1 MPYYQR
7 RGQLPTKRHTAYRKP
22 DGSLYAEHLMGTL
35 GFDGPASLLYH
46 IRRPTQILNSSL
58 FDPVDPVPIEEEADR
73 SVRMRHFCTSQI
85 EPGASITL
93 NRIPFLFNDDVV
105 VSLVRPTATDDFFFR
120 NSQADQVHYISQGAG
135 VLETEFGELAYREG
149 DYVVIPRG
157 ILHRFRLDTKEHTV
171 LTFET
176 PSYVR
181 FPSRYLTREGQLME
195 HAPFCERDIRGPE
208 DLVGHDEVGEF
219 KILVKHNNMLT
230 EVILDHHPCD
240 VIAWDGCYYPWA
252 LSIHDFEPITGSLH
266 QPPPVHQTFQADQF
280 VLCSFTPRMLDY
292 HPQAVP
298 APYNHSNVMSDEVI
312 YYAND
317 KFISRRG
324 AGFGSLTLHP
334 AGLPHGPQPGK
345 AEQSIGGKRTE
356 ELAVMIDTF
365 RPLKVTASAVD
376 VEDSAYG
383 KSWIEP

>member
-1 MPYYQR
+1 MPFYQQ
-7 RGQLPTKRHTAYRKP
+7 RGQLPAKRHTAFRGS

-46 IRRPTQILNSSL
+46 IRRPTQILKTC
-58 FDPVDPVPIEEEADR
+58 PVAPVTIEKEADY
-73 SVRMRHFCTSQI
+73 SVRMRHFCTSQV
-85 EPGASITL
+85 EPASSITL
-93 NRIPFLFNDDVV
+93 DRTPFLFNDDVV
-105 VSLVRPTATDDFFFR
+105 VSLVRPTETDQFFFR
-120 NSQADQVHYISQGAG
+120 NGQADQVHYISQGAG
-135 VLETEFGELAYREG
+135 TLETEFGELSYREG

-157 ILHRFRLDTKEHTV
+157 ILHRFRLGDGEHTI
-171 LTFET
+171 LNFET

-195 HAPFCERDIRGPE
+195 HAPFCERDIRAPE
-208 DLVGHDEVGEF
+208 KLVAHDEAGEF
-219 KILVKHNNMLT
+219 KIVLKQSNTLT
-230 EVILDHHPCD
+230 AITLDHHPCD
-240 VIAWDGCYYPWA
+240 VIGWDGCYYPWA
-252 LSIHDFEPITGSLH
+252 LSIHDFEPVTGSLH

-292 HPQAVP
+292 HPQAIP

-312 YYAND
+312 YYANE

-334 AGLPHGPQPGK
+334 AGLAHGPQPGK
-345 AEQSIGGKRTE
+345 AEESIGGKRTE

-365 RPLKVTASAVD
+365 RPLQVSAAARD
-376 VEDSAYG
+376 VEDSTYG
-383 KSWIEP
+383 QSWIEP

>member
-1 MPYYQR
+1 MPYYQQ
-7 RGQLPTKRHTAYRKP
+7 RGQLPAKRHTAYRKP

-46 IRRPTQILNSSL
+46 IHRPTQIQKSSL
-58 FDPVDPVPIEEEADR
+58 IAPVVVEEEADH

-85 EPGASITL
+85 ETSESITL
-93 NRIPFLFNDDVV
+93 NRTPFLFNEDVI

-120 NSQADQVHYISQGAG
+120 NSQADQVHYISQGEG
-135 VLETEFGELAYREG
+135 ILETEFGELAYRQG

-157 ILHRFRLDTKEHTV
+157 ILHRFRLGQNEHTV

-195 HAPFCERDIRGPE
+195 HAPFCERDIRGP
-208 DLVGHDEVGEF
+208 DNLVAHDEMGEF
-219 KILVKHNNMLT
+219 KILVKHNNVLT
-230 EVILDHHPCD
+230 EIILDHHPCD
-240 VIAWDGCYYPWA
+240 VVAWDGCYYPWA

-292 HPQAVP
+292 HPQAIP

-345 AEQSIGGKRTE
+345 AEQSIGEKQTE

-365 RPLKVTASAVD
+365 RPLKVTASALD
-376 VEDSAYG
+376 VEDSTYG
-383 KSWIEP
+383 KSWITP

>member
-1 MPYYQR
+1 MPYYQQ
-7 RGQLPTKRHTAYRKP
+7 RGQLPAKRHTAYRKP
-22 DGSLYAEHLMGTL
+22 DESLYAEHLMGTL

-46 IRRPTQILNSSL
+46 IHRPTQILKSSL
-58 FDPVDPVPIEEEADR
+58 FAAVVLEEETDR
-73 SVRMRHFCTSQI
+73 SVRMRHFFTSRIQTST
-85 EPGASITL
+85 SITL

-105 VSLVRPTATDDFFFR
+105 VSLVRPTETDNFFFR
-120 NSQADQVHYISQGAG
+120 NSQADQVHYISQGEG
-135 VLETEFGELAYREG
+135 VLETEFGELTYRQG

-157 ILHRFRLDTKEHTV
+157 ILHRFRLGQNEHSL

-176 PSYVR
+176 PSYIR

-195 HAPFCERDIRGPE
+195 HAPFCERDIRVPD
-208 DLVGHDEVGEF
+208 DLVTHDELGEF
-219 KILVKHNNMLT
+219 KVLVKHNNVLT
-230 EVILDHHPCD
+230 EIILDHHPCD
-240 VIAWDGCYYPWA
+240 VVAWDGCYYPWA

-292 HPQAVP
+292 HPQAIP

-345 AEQSIGGKRTE
+345 AEQSIGEKRTE

-365 RPLKVTASAVD
+365 RPLKVSASALD
-376 VEDSAYG
+376 VEDSMYA
-383 KSWIEP
+383 KSWTTP

>member
-58 FDPVDPVPIEEEADR
+58 FDPVDPVALEEEADR

-120 NSQADQVHYISQGAG
+120 NSQADQVHYISQGGG

-230 EVILDHHPCD
+230 EIILDHHPCD

-365 RPLKVTASAVD
+365 RPLKVTVSAVD

>member
-58 FDPVDPVPIEEEADR
+58 FGPVAIEEEADH

-85 EPGASITL
+85 ETGASITL

-120 NSQADQVHYISQGAG
+120 NSQADQVHYISQGEG
-135 VLETEFGELAYREG
+135 VLETEFGELAYKAG

-157 ILHRFRLDTKEHTV
+157 ILHRFRLDTNEHTV

>member
-1 MPYYQR
+1 MPCYQQ
-7 RGQLPTKRHTAYRKP
+7 RGNLPAKRHTSYRKP
-22 DGSLYAEHLMGTL
+22 DGGLYAEHLIGTL

-46 IRRPTQILNSSL
+46 VRRPTQILASRLFSSIT
-58 FDPVDPVPIEEEADR
+58 IEEEPDQ
-73 SVRMRHFCTSQI
+73 SVRMRHFITTQI
-85 EPGASITL
+85 EKTDSITL
-93 NRIPFLFNDDVV
+93 GQKPLLFNDDVI
-105 VSLVRPTATDDFFFR
+105 VSLGRPTTTDPFFYR
-120 NSQADQVHYISQGAG
+120 NGQADLVHYISQGEG

-157 ILHRFRLDTKEHTV
+157 IVHRFRLEQDEHTI

-195 HAPFCERDIRGPE
+195 HAPFCERDIRAPE
-208 DLVGHDEVGEF
+208 NLVCHDDLGEF
-219 KILVKHNNMLT
+219 KVLIKQNNVLT
-230 EVILDHHPCD
+230 EVVLDHHPCD
-240 VIAWDGCYYPWA
+240 VVGWDGCYYPWA
-252 LSIHDFEPITGSLH
+252 LSIHDFEPLTGSIH

-280 VLCSFTPRMLDY
+280 VLCSFVPRMLDY

-334 AGLPHGPQPGK
+334 AGLPHGPQPGR
-345 AEQSIGGKRTE
+345 AEDSIGAKRTE

-365 RPLKVTASAVD
+365 RPLKAAATARD
-376 VEDSAYG
+376 FEDSDYG